1 MSETMLKVEDLVV
14 RYGPVVA
21 LRGISLEVAR
31 GEVVA
36 LVGANGAGKSTL
48 LKTLSG
54 LMRPVSGSAHFKGL
68 DLSKAKAHNIV
79 KAGLV
84 HVPEGRHV
92 FPRFS
97 LRDNLLSGAF
107 AGTFKQAGMRADSII
122 KDSPILARR
131 AGSLGGQL
139 SGGEQQMLV
148 IQRALMGDPTMIL
161 LDEPSMGLS
170 PLLVDQVLDMVA
182 DLRDKGMAVLLVE
195 QNALAALEVADRAYA
210 LGTGQ
215 ILMSGPSAELRANS
229 DFADQFL
236 GVVAA
241 DAERTPESETTI
253 ERQQQEDRNED

>member
-1 MSETMLKVEDLVV
+1 MRDPVLKVEDLVV

-21 LRGISLEVAR
+21 LRGISLEV
-31 GEVVA
+31 GEGEIVA

-54 LMRPVSGSAHFKGL
+54 LMRPVSGSASFMGM
-68 DLSKAKAHNIV
+68 DLAKAKPHEIV
-79 KAGLV
+79 KAGLA

-97 LRDNLLSGAF
+97 VRDNLLAGAF
-107 AGTFKQAGMRADSII
+107 TGTFKKASQRAEEII
-122 KDSPILARR
+122 KENPILARR
-131 AGSLGGQL
+131 ANSVAGQL

-148 IQRALMGDPTMIL
+148 IHRALMGDPKMIL

-170 PLLVDQVLDMVA
+170 PVLVDQVLDMINE
-182 DLRDKGMAVLLVE
+182 LRNGGMTVLLVE

-210 LGTGQ
+210 LGTGEV
-215 ILMSGPSAELRANS
+215 LMSGASAELRANS
-229 DFADQFL
+229 EFADQFL

-241 DAERTPESETTI
+241 DAERIFDKEVVIETTGG
-253 ERQQQEDRNED
+253 